1 MIKSSKDTRYAID
14 AVVTH
19 DGVKFP
25 CWSMPDLSSFE
36 EKFGADLYDKVMQII
51 RLFLV
56 IHLSQLSVCFD
67 FLSLKL
73 ADNEIPS
80 LLTIIFKDNFPY
92 KVV

>member
-1 MIKSSKDTRYAID
+1 MKSVCRKVALIKSSKDTRYAID

-56 IHLSQLSVCFD
+56 IHLSQLCVCFD
-67 FLSLKL
+67 FFEF
-73 ADNEIPS
+73 EIG
-80 LLTIIFKDNFPY
+80 
-92 KVV
+92 

>member
-1 MIKSSKDTRYAID
+1 MLFDFFFLLILKSVCRNVALIKSSKDTRYAID

-25 CWSMPDLSSFE
+25 CWPMPDLFSFQ

-56 IHLSQLSVCFD
+56 IHLSQLSACFG
-67 FLSLKL
+67 FFEF
-73 ADNEIPS
+73 EIG
-80 LLTIIFKDNFPY
+80 
-92 KVV
+92 